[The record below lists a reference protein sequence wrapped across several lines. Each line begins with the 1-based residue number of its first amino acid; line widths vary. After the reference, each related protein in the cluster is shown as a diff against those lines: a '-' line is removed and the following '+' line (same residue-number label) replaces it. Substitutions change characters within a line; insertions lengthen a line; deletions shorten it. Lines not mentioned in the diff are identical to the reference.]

1 MKNKNKR
8 ILAGILTASMM
19 TTYNFIAIVSE
30 ADYYSAS
37 ISSVPKNVVS
47 AYIEYNDSEWNT
59 AKTNATV
66 SVSGGTAKVDKLSD
80 TGYYTVT
87 FCSASAE
94 IGSASFFV
102 GDSGKIYSYEYN
114 YDSSDNNYR
123 PEYTEVSSVPYVS
136 NEYCK
141 LLDISGNKSAEIR
154 DVPAEIVT
162 VQLYISQDKSH
173 YGEMQ
178 SKVTPDSAGNLTLK
192 NLGTVGDYTADF
204 YDAGG
209 NDIGY
214 VDFHLGDDGKTYI
227 KDSVYNSSTK
237 EWEDTYV
244 ETDALYFIEY
254 GSDEIG
260 YFEEEVSFSATVSGV
275 PNSVK
280 RVEVQYLNEDMVSS
294 ENYADIQIKNKS
306 VELNN
311 LWSGYYTINCYDAND
326 EVTGYSTF
334 YIDNAGVFYN
344 YDKSAKI
351 SKPVYKS
358 FETQNEYITGNMSV
372 RIYDVPEE
380 IDSVEARYI
389 YGDDEDEAVWFEPE
403 ISSSYVNPMTISGF
417 STAGKYRL
425 SFYENGEISGY
436 ADFYLDS
443 DGKTYYID
451 SQYNSGT
458 KQWED
463 VLVETDTIYYYVNTD
478 INSADD
484 YSYGNTKVTV
494 INVPSDVKY
503 AEVTDYE
510 ADSTFTAELPI
521 FPDINISKGTVTIN
535 NFGESGY
542 YEIDLIKSDAVTRA
556 GYLFVYID
564 DSMNVYLLEYN
575 INPDTFQ
582 IETIR
587 TKTNTISMTPYL
599 SSTVDYVSGKYSIPV
614 NNVPFTANRILVTC
628 MTSDGQYSVF
638 EDKIYVDEKG
648 TAKINGLGA
657 VGDYTVSFMN
667 DKNYLGSASFYLK
680 NDGST
685 SEVIYKYNSD
695 GSISTSFSALSQVV
709 FEAGE
714 TDISYESGD
723 LDFSGSIN
731 VSDIVLMQKY
741 LLASETISSSQYY
754 IADMNGDGVVDVF
767 DVVCLRKALIK

>member
-1 MKNKNKR
+1 MKSKKR

-47 AYIEYNDSEWNT
+47 AYVEYNDSEWNT
-59 AKTNATV
+59 ATTSATV
-66 SVSGGTAKVDKLSD
+66 SISDGTAKVNKLSA

-87 FCSASAE
+87 FCSADAE
-94 IGSASFFV
+94 TGSASFFV

-114 YDSSDNNYR
+114 YDSADNNYR
-123 PEYTEVSSVPYVS
+123 PEYKEVSTVPYVAG
-136 NEYCK
+136 EYCK

-162 VQLYISQDKSH
+162 VQLYVSQDESH

-178 SKVTPDSAGNLTLK
+178 SKVTPDSYGNLTLK
-192 NLGTVGDYTADF
+192 NLGTAGDYTADF

-214 VDFHLGDDGKTYI
+214 VNFRLGEDGKTYI
-227 KDSVYNSSTK
+227 ADSVYNSATK
-237 EWEDTYV
+237 EWEDTYI

-254 GSDEIG
+254 GGDEIG
-260 YFEEEVSFSATVSGV
+260 YFEEETTFSATVSGI
-275 PNSVK
+275 PDSVK

-294 ENYADIQIKNKS
+294 ENYTDVQIKNKS
-306 VELNN
+306 VEMSNM
-311 LWSGYYTINCYDAND
+311 WAGYYTVNFYDVND
-326 EVTGYSTF
+326 EITGYSIF
-334 YIDNAGVFYN
+334 YVDNTGIFYN
-344 YDKSAKI
+344 YDKSGKI

-358 FETQNEYITGNMSV
+358 FETQSEYITGNMSV

-403 ISSSYVNPMTISGF
+403 ISSSYVSPMTVSGF
-417 STAGKYRL
+417 GTAGKYKL

-436 ADFYLDS
+436 ADFCLD
-443 DGKTYYID
+443 DAGKTYYID

-463 VLVETDTIYYYVNTD
+463 VLVETDTVYYYVNTD

-484 YSYGNTKVTV
+484 YSYGSTKVNI

-503 AEVTDYE
+503 AEVVDYE
-510 ADSTFTAELPI
+510 TDSTFTAGLPI
-521 FPDINISKGTVTIN
+521 FPDVSISKGNVTIN

-556 GYLFVYID
+556 GYLFIYID

-582 IETIR
+582 IETTK

-599 SSTVDYVSGKYSIPV
+599 SSTVDYVTGKYSVPV
-614 NNVPFTANRILVTC
+614 NNVPLTANRILVTC
-628 MTSDGQYSVF
+628 MTSDGHYSTF
-638 EDKIYVDEKG
+638 EDKLYVDEKG
-648 TAKINGLGA
+648 TAKINGLGTE
-657 VGDYTVSFMN
+657 GDYTVSFMN
-667 DKNYLGSASFYLK
+667 DKNYLGTASFYLR
-680 NDGST
+680 NDGSV
-685 SEVIYKYNSD
+685 SKAVYKYNAD
-695 GSISTSFSALSQVV
+695 GSISTSFSTLSGVV

-714 TDISYESGD
+714 TDISYKNGD
-723 LDFSGSIN
+723 LDFSGSID

-741 LLASETISSSQYY
+741 LLASETINSSQYY
-754 IADMNGDGVVDVF
+754 IADMTGDGVVDVF
-767 DVVCLRKALIK
+767 DIVCLRKELLK

>member
-87 FCSASAE
+87 FCSVEAE

-136 NEYCK
+136 NEYCR

-162 VQLYISQDKSH
+162 VQLYVSQDKSH

-275 PNSVK
+275 PDSVK

-510 ADSTFTAELPI
+510 SDSTFTAGLPI

-582 IETIR
+582 IETIK

-614 NNVPFTANRILVTC
+614 NNVPQTANRILVTC

-648 TAKINGLGA
+648 TAKINGLGTE
-657 VGDYTVSFMN
+657 GDYTVSFMN

-709 FEAGE
+709 FESGE